1 MPAAPNPVYANVVFL
16 RLPGF
21 GARSVVEQASF
32 KERLESRAREVIAG
46 MPMGDRV
53 VLEADDGL
61 ALVLFGDPA
70 LALRLSEAINAN
82 SFEPAVQAGLNYG
95 PLALVP
101 GTTDTRVFGD
111 GLAAAAAAARFAEP
125 GKLLLTRDFARALE
139 HHHPER
145 AAALATAGDFTDTR
159 VRLHSFYTPDPRRA
173 VIHRRKMLA
182 YGLGGVAAILLLG
195 VAGREVMQRLFPPPP
210 AVLRFQVK
218 PRGEVFVDGL
228 SRGRAP
234 PMQELEVPPG
244 RHKIQVRS
252 PGLPQYEITLDLKPG
267 ERRAITHT
275 FVRPEAPPKPDF
287 WRDLKKK
294 FS

>member
-1 MPAAPNPVYANVVFL
+1 
-16 RLPGF
+16 
-21 GARSVVEQASF
+21 
-32 KERLESRAREVIAG
+32 
-46 MPMGDRV
+46 
-53 VLEADDGL
+53 
-61 ALVLFGDPA
+61 
-70 LALRLSEAINAN
+70 
-82 SFEPAVQAGLNYG
+82 
-95 PLALVP
+95 
-101 GTTDTRVFGD
+101 
-111 GLAAAAAAARFAEP
+111 
-125 GKLLLTRDFARALE
+125 
-139 HHHPER
+139 
-145 AAALATAGDFTDTR
+145 

-195 VAGREVMQRLFPPPP
+195 VAGREVVQKLFPPPP

-275 FVRPEAPPKPDF
+275 FVRPETPPKPDF